1 MDTSRYT
8 EYRPLMFSIAYRMTG
23 SVNDAE
29 DIVQEAFLRAG
40 KDGKDGKDG
49 GTDAEI
55 ESPKAYLATI
65 TTRLAIDHLRS
76 ARVRRESYVGTWLP
90 EPLLASAP
98 GTPGTP
104 GGESDPA
111 ELVETSDSLSM
122 AFLVLLESLAPAERA
137 VFLLREVFGYDYSEI
152 AGITGKTEAACRQ
165 TFARAR
171 RRIDE
176 GRPRFETSRAEGEEL
191 TALFLAVADGGDMA
205 SLLERLAP
213 DVVFYGDSGGK
224 GESFISP
231 VLGRDRVGQVI
242 RFSFERTVQLGA
254 SLRAAWVNGQP
265 GVLVRDADGAL
276 IAVIVLDVLD
286 GQVLAIRTV
295 ANPEKLRHLG
305 PISRAW
311 HERWGAQEEEL
322 KCHARRSGCVL
333 EGVETHG
340 AGKENNHASLRRGG
354 NRGNRPV
361 PGPQPGRGG
370 SRGHRDHPLDRQGRR
385 AASRRRDARHRR
397 RPGPPGRAGRGQGG
411 AARSDR
417 APDDRAGQ
425 HEQLP
430 QLRQGVRR
438 H

>member
-1 MDTSRYT
+1 MDTSQYT

-23 SVNDAE
+23 SVSDAE

-40 KDGKDGKDG
+40 KDGGKEGGKGGGKDG
-49 GTDAEI
+49 DRDAEI
-55 ESPKAYLATI
+55 ASPKAYLATI

-90 EPLLASAP
+90 EPLIASTEP
-98 GTPGTP
+98 
-104 GGESDPA
+104 DPA
-111 ELVETSDSLSM
+111 ELTETSDSLSM

-165 TFARAR
+165 TFARSR

-191 TALFLAVADGGDMA
+191 TALFLAAADGGDMA

-224 GESFISP
+224 GETTFITP
-231 VLGRDRVGQVI
+231 VFGRDRVAQVI
-242 RFSFERTVQLGA
+242 RFSFERTLELGA
-254 SLRAAWVNGQP
+254 SLRATWVNGQP
-265 GVLVRDADGAL
+265 GVLACDADGDL
-276 IAVIVLDVLD
+276 IAVIAFDVLD

-311 HERWGAQEEEL
+311 HQRWGGQEEQ
-322 KCHARRSGCVL
+322 S
-333 EGVETHG
+333 
-340 AGKENNHASLRRGG
+340 
-354 NRGNRPV
+354 
-361 PGPQPGRGG
+361 
-370 SRGHRDHPLDRQGRR
+370 
-385 AASRRRDARHRR
+385 
-397 RPGPPGRAGRGQGG
+397 
-411 AARSDR
+411 
-417 APDDRAGQ
+417 
-425 HEQLP
+425 
-430 QLRQGVRR
+430 
-438 H
+438 